1 MKAEGARTYKEMR
14 EVFLMEHFMD
24 QLPPILKYELISYE
38 VRDVMETG
46 RKADNY
52 CDAHELSKG
61 EYKGAKKPFSY
72 KNDNG
77 YKYNNSYQVNSR
89 PYNQSCQPLSNYHNS
104 SQHYNQ
110 PPQHNY
116 KLNSASYKRWQGSS
130 PYYQN
135 NGGSIGAVRCMGC
148 GAFGHRK
155 YECPKSKPRPM
166 GAVVARRNP
175 FESIEEVN
183 LPVLEEQ
190 QEDEFEH
197 FTITGTVRVEG
208 SPAKT

>member
-1 MKAEGARTYKEMR
+1 MDRWMKAEGARTYKEMR

-89 PYNQSCQPLSNYHNS
+89 PYNHIVKLVLTTII
-104 SQHYNQ
+104 
-110 PPQHNY
+110 PPNATINLY
-116 KLNSASYKRWQGSS
+116 
-130 PYYQN
+130 
-135 NGGSIGAVRCMGC
+135 SI
-148 GAFGHRK
+148 
-155 YECPKSKPRPM
+155 
-166 GAVVARRNP
+166 
-175 FESIEEVN
+175 
-183 LPVLEEQ
+183 
-190 QEDEFEH
+190 
-197 FTITGTVRVEG
+197 ITT
-208 SPAKT
+208 